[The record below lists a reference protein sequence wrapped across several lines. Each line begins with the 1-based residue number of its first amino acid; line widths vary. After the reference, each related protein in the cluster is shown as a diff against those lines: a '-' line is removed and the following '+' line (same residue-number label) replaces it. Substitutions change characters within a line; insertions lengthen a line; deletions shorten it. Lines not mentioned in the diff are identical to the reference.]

1 MQKRFDAICKI
12 SDRLPA
18 AGEPQGAK
26 VLDFFAED
34 EQERVYIFS
43 RKYRTNLFNY
53 FRKGISTRNL
63 YDFTKT
69 RRSSVVINT
78 ILQLRTHLR
87 FIEKEY
93 GVEILEKRG
102 ENKKPKYNRRHINNR
117 SKIYSP

>member
-1 MQKRFDAICKI
+1 MKNVKI
-12 SDRLPA
+12 IGTLNERSNLI
-18 AGEPQGAK
+18 
-26 VLDFFAED
+26 DFFAED
-34 EQERVYIFS
+34 EQESVYIFS

-53 FRKGISTRNL
+53 FRKGISTRKL

-102 ENKKPKYNRRHINNR
+102 ENKKPKYNRRQETLWELQEIA
-117 SKIYSP
+117 